1 MSWPFFLG
9 LWIESHVWKR
19 VALDHIP
26 YCPRSDSSVSAHNFN
41 SPTQVTSE
49 ATLKDCSSK
58 NEVVLSPALRATI
71 PKTRSVASSI
81 VQGDNTPQGAR
92 TTLVGS

>member
-19 VALDHIP
+19 VAIDHIP
-26 YCPRSDSSVSAHNFN
+26 YCPRSNSSVSAHNFN

-49 ATLKDCSSK
+49 ETLKDCSSK
-58 NEVVLSPALRATI
+58 NEVVLRPAMRQKI
-71 PKTRSVASSI
+71 PNTRSLPASI
-81 VQGDNTPQGAR
+81 VQRDNTPQGAR